1 MHIKV
6 RVSYSCFIYIQ
17 LIKNRRDFHM
27 AKSFVAKNGINSALA
42 LAGVISLSAC
52 TFVGNVLEPNKIDYK
67 SASKAATISLEV
79 PPDLTQIRR
88 DNRFSVPNSTQ
99 GSATASSYNLQK
111 GNAAQSTAAVIAPLQ
126 VKSMR
131 IERDGSQRWLV
142 VNQTPEV
149 LWPQIKDFWQD
160 SGFLINVESQDAGV
174 METDWAEN
182 RAKIPQDII
191 RNTLGKV
198 LDSLYSTGE
207 RDKFRTRLERT
218 ADGNVE
224 IYISHR
230 GAQEVLV
237 GSQKDSTV
245 WTPRPNDS
253 GLEAEF
259 LSRLM
264 VRLGADGERAKV
276 AVSSP
281 VESKTRAKLI
291 KTADA
296 TYIETDEG
304 FDRSWRRVGL
314 ALDRIGFT
322 VEDRDRSQGLY
333 YVRYIDQDI
342 DAKTKGASEGFFSM
356 LFSFGSSD
364 ASKNAKKYRILVN
377 GKGEISQIS
386 IYGND
391 GKLEASSTA
400 DKILNL
406 LSEQLK

>member
-1 MHIKV
+1 
-6 RVSYSCFIYIQ
+6 
-17 LIKNRRDFHM
+17 M

-342 DAKTKGASEGFFSM
+342 DAKTKGASEGFFSK

-364 ASKNAKKYRILVN
+364 ANKNAKKYRILVN

>member
-1 MHIKV
+1 
-6 RVSYSCFIYIQ
+6 
-17 LIKNRRDFHM
+17 M

-342 DAKTKGASEGFFSM
+342 DAKTKGASEGFFSK

-364 ASKNAKKYRILVN
+364 AAKNTKKYRILVN